1 MSLESLK
8 VCIEPV
14 TQYPAFTQEVQ
25 QLDAF
30 FYYVI
35 DFFNWILSKLHWK
48 KQCHHGSH
56 WFESLIPSWEVH

>member
-14 TQYPAFTQEVQ
+14 TQYPVFTQEVQ

-30 FYYVI
+30 FFI
-35 DFFNWILSKLHWK
+35 ML
-48 KQCHHGSH
+48 
-56 WFESLIPSWEVH
+56 LIFLIGFCLNFTGRNNATTAHTDLKA